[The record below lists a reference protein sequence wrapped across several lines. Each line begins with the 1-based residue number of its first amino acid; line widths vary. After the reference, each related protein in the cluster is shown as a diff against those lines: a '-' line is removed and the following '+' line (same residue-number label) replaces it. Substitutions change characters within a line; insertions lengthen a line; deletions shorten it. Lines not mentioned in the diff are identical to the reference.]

1 MREYIIVTDSTCDL
15 TDEMTKELGVHVLP
29 LSFTIDGKE
38 YKNYLDGREIK
49 LTEFYQKMI
58 DGHSPKT
65 TQLNVNFIMDSARP
79 ILDKGLDI
87 LYISFS
93 SGLSGSCNAVRL
105 AKEQLLDEYADAK
118 IEIVDSL
125 CASGGEGLLVWM
137 AAQKKKEGAT
147 LEENKKYCEE
157 IKLHV
162 KHSFTVAD
170 LEYLKRGGR
179 IKATAAFAA
188 KLLNIKPVLHVD
200 NEGHL
205 VALSKKHGRRAAL
218 NATCE
223 NALVGIDTKAKFIT
237 IVSHA
242 DSIEDAEYCVEYM
255 KKKYAE
261 MNFNSEI
268 VLTNIGPVIGAHS
281 GPGTIAIFTI
291 ADKRE

>member
-1 MREYIIVTDSTCDL
+1 MKDYIIVTDSTIDL
-15 TDEMTKELGVHVLP
+15 TDEMAKELGILVLP
-29 LSFTIDGKE
+29 MTFTIDGKD
-38 YKNYLDGREIK
+38 YKNYLDGREIGLK
-49 LTEFYQKMI
+49 EFYKKMVN
-58 DGHSPKT
+58 GSTPKT
-65 TQLNVNFIMDSARP
+65 TQLNVNYIMEHAKP
-79 ILDKGLDI
+79 VLDKNLDV

-93 SGLSGSCNAVRL
+93 SGLSGSFNAVRL
-105 AKEQLLDEYADAK
+105 ASEQLMLDYPDAK

-137 AAQKKKEGAT
+137 AVQKKNSGAT
-147 LEENKKYCEE
+147 LEENKEYLENL
-157 IKLHV
+157 KLHV

-205 VALSKKHGRRAAL
+205 VALAKKHGRRAAL

-223 NALVGIDTKAKFIT
+223 NALAGLDTKAHFIT

-242 DSIEDAEYCVEYM
+242 DSLDDALYCKDYM
-255 KKKYAE
+255 EKKYVE
-261 MNFNSEI
+261 MHFDSKVVI
-268 VLTNIGPVIGAHS
+268 TDIGPVIGAHS
-281 GPGTIAIFTI
+281 GPGTIAVFTI
-291 ADKRE
+291 SDKRQ

>member
-1 MREYIIVTDSTCDL
+1 MREYVIVTDSTCDL
-15 TDEMTKELGVHVLP
+15 TDEMVKELGVEVLP
-29 LSFTIDGKE
+29 LCFTIDGKE

-49 LTEFYQKMI
+49 LHEFYNKMI
-58 DGHSPKT
+58 EGHTPKT
-65 TQLNVNFIMDSARP
+65 AQLNVNFIMESFKP
-79 ILDKGLDI
+79 FLDKGLDI

-93 SGLSGSCNAVRL
+93 SGLFGSCNAVRL
-105 AKEQLLDEYADAK
+105 AKEQLPDEYNDRK

-137 AAQKKKEGAT
+137 TAMNKKAGAS
-147 LEENKKYCEE
+147 LEENSKYADDL
-157 IKLHV
+157 KLHV

-200 NEGHL
+200 NLGHL

-223 NALVGIDTKAKFIT
+223 NALAGIDTSKKFIT
-237 IVSHA
+237 IISHA
-242 DSIEDAEYCVEYM
+242 DSLEDAEYCKEYM
-255 KKKYAE
+255 EAKYKE
-261 MNFNSEI
+261 MNFDSKV

-281 GPGTIAIFTI
+281 GPGTIAVFTI
-291 ADKRE
+291 TDKRA

>member
-1 MREYIIVTDSTCDL
+1 MREYVIVTDSTCDL
-15 TDEMTKELGVHVLP
+15 TDEIVKELGVEVLP
-29 LSFTIDGKE
+29 LCFTIDGKE

-49 LTEFYQKMI
+49 LHEFYKKMV
-58 DGHSPKT
+58 DGHTPKT
-65 TQLNVNFIMDSARP
+65 AQLNVNFIMESARP

-105 AKEQLLDEYADAK
+105 AKEQLLDDYADAK

-137 AAQKKKEGAT
+137 TAMNKKAGAT
-147 LEENKKYCEE
+147 LEENTKYCEDL
-157 IKLHV
+157 KLHV

-200 NEGHL
+200 NLGHL

-223 NALVGIDTKAKFIT
+223 NALQGLDTTKKFIT

-242 DSIEDAEYCVEYM
+242 DSLEDAEYCKEYM
-255 KKKYAE
+255 EAKYKE
-261 MNFNSEI
+261 MNFDSKV

-281 GPGTIAIFTI
+281 GPGTIAVFTI
-291 ADKRE
+291 TDKRE

>member
-1 MREYIIVTDSTCDL
+1 MKDYIIVTDSTIDL
-15 TDEMTKELGVHVLP
+15 TDEMAKELGILVLP
-29 LSFTIDGKE
+29 MTFTIDGKE
-38 YKNYLDGREIK
+38 YKNYLDGREIGLK
-49 LTEFYQKMI
+49 EFYQKMI
-58 DGHSPKT
+58 NGSTPKT
-65 TQLNVNFIMDSARP
+65 AQLNVNYIMEYLKPVFDKN
-79 ILDKGLDI
+79 LDV

-93 SGLSGSCNAVRL
+93 SGLSGSFNAVRL
-105 AKEQLLDEYADAK
+105 ASEQLMLDYSDAK

-137 AAQKKKEGAT
+137 AVQKKNLGAT
-147 LEENKKYCEE
+147 LEENKEYLENL
-157 IKLHV
+157 KLYV

-223 NALVGIDTKAKFIT
+223 NALVGLETKANFIT

-242 DSIEDAEYCVEYM
+242 DALEDALYCKDYIE
-255 KKKYAE
+255 KKYAE
-261 MNFNSEI
+261 MHFDSKVVI
-268 VLTNIGPVIGAHS
+268 TPIGPVIGAHS
-281 GPGTIAIFTI
+281 GPGTIAVFTI
-291 ADKRE
+291 SDKRE

>member
-1 MREYIIVTDSTCDL
+1 MKDYIIVTDSTIDL
-15 TDEMTKELGVHVLP
+15 TDEMAKELGILVLP
-29 LSFTIDGKE
+29 MTFTIDGKE
-38 YKNYLDGREIK
+38 YKNYLDGREIG
-49 LTEFYQKMI
+49 LEEFYQKMVN
-58 DGHSPKT
+58 GSTPKT
-65 TQLNVNFIMDSARP
+65 AQLNVNYIMEHAKP
-79 ILDKGLDI
+79 VLDKNLDV
-87 LYISFS
+87 LYISYS
-93 SGLSGSCNAVRL
+93 SGLSGSFNAVRL
-105 AKEQLLDEYADAK
+105 ASEQLMLDYPDAK

-137 AAQKKKEGAT
+137 AVQKKNSGAT
-147 LEENKKYCEE
+147 LEENKEYLENL
-157 IKLHV
+157 KLHV

-223 NALVGIDTKAKFIT
+223 NALVGLDTKANFIT

-242 DSIEDAEYCVEYM
+242 DALEDALYCKDYIE
-255 KKKYAE
+255 KKYAE
-261 MNFNSEI
+261 MHFDSKVVI
-268 VLTNIGPVIGAHS
+268 TPIGPVIGAHS
-281 GPGTIAIFTI
+281 GPGTIAVFTI
-291 ADKRE
+291 SEKRQ

>member
-1 MREYIIVTDSTCDL
+1 MKDYIIVTDSTIDL
-15 TDEMTKELGVHVLP
+15 TDEMAKELGILVLP
-29 LSFTIDGKE
+29 MTFTIDGHD
-38 YKNYLDGREIK
+38 YKNYLDEREIGLK
-49 LTEFYQKMI
+49 EFYQKMEN
-58 DGHSPKT
+58 GSTPKT
-65 TQLNVNFIMDSARP
+65 AQLNVNYIMEHAKP
-79 ILDKGLDI
+79 VLDKNLDV

-93 SGLSGSCNAVRL
+93 SGLSGSFNAVRL
-105 AKEQLLDEYADAK
+105 ASEQLMLDYPDAK

-137 AAQKKKEGAT
+137 AVQKKNSGAT
-147 LEENKKYCEE
+147 LEENKEYLENL
-157 IKLHV
+157 KLHV

-205 VALSKKHGRRAAL
+205 VALAKKHGRRAAL

-223 NALVGIDTKAKFIT
+223 NALAGLDTKAHFIT

-242 DSIEDAEYCVEYM
+242 DALDDALYCKDYM
-255 KKKYAE
+255 EKKYRE
-261 MNFNSEI
+261 MHFDSKVVI
-268 VLTNIGPVIGAHS
+268 TDIGPVIGAHS
-281 GPGTIAIFTI
+281 GPGTIAVFTI
-291 ADKRE
+291 SDKRQ

>member
-1 MREYIIVTDSTCDL
+1 MKDYLIVTDSTCDL
-15 TDEMTKELGVHVLP
+15 TDEMAKELGILVLP

-49 LTEFYQKMI
+49 LDEFYQKMI
-58 DGHSPKT
+58 DGHTPKT
-65 TQLNVNFIMDSARP
+65 TQLNVNYIMDEARP
-79 ILDKGLDI
+79 ILDKGVDI

-93 SGLSGSCNAVRL
+93 SGLSGSYNAVRL
-105 AKEQLLDEYADAK
+105 ATEQLYDEYPNSK

-137 AAQKKKEGAT
+137 TAMKKKEGAT
-147 LEENKKYCEE
+147 LEEAKAYCEDL
-157 IKLHV
+157 KLHV
-162 KHSFTVAD
+162 KHSFTVLD

-218 NATCE
+218 NAICE
-223 NALVGIDTKAKFIT
+223 NALEGIDTKANFIT
-237 IVSHA
+237 IISHA
-242 DSIEDAEYCVEYM
+242 ESKEDAEYCKEYLE
-255 KKKYAE
+255 KKYQE
-261 MNFNSEI
+261 MNFSSKV
-268 VLTNIGPVIGAHS
+268 VLTKIGPVIGAHS
-281 GPGTIAIFTI
+281 GPGTMAIFTI
-291 ADKRE
+291 NDKRQ